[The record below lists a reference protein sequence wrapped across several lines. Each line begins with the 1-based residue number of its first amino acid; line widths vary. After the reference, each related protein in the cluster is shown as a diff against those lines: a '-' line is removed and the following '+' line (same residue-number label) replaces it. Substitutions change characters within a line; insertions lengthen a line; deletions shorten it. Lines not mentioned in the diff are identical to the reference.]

1 MATETGSGELIWAY
15 LVHLGYNMWCDHEHN
30 LDPNGPSH
38 IAAKDYLRFDEP
50 LWRELLPR
58 MRDAGV
64 NMVVI
69 DIGEGLRYESHP
81 ELAVKGSWPREKL
94 EEELAVCREF
104 GLEPIPKLNFSACH
118 DVWLGPYSRML
129 STKPYYDVVRDVIT
143 EVSDIFKTPRFFHL
157 GMDEETAVNQIY
169 NRLTVIRQFDLY
181 WHDLNLLCD
190 AVRGHGARPWI
201 WSDYQWYHPLDFAK
215 NMRRDVLQSNWWYY
229 KRVHPAT
236 VLIRANP
243 QVMDDPVRP
252 RGNMTKPLR
261 LKPVQAYLD
270 LEKLRMDQVPT
281 GGITSKPVNFA
292 ETVKFCR
299 KNIAAR
305 RLYGFMQTSWR
316 ATLEQHREQ
325 HMSAIAAVGD
335 VIAKNR

>member
-157 GMDEETAVNQIY
+157 SMDEETAEHQRFY
-169 NRLTVIRQFDLY
+169 QYCVIRQYDLW
-181 WHDLNLLCD
+181 WHDFTFM
-190 AVRGHGARPWI
+190 AVAVEEAGPRPWI
-201 WSDYQWYHPLDFAK
+201 WSDYAWHHPEAFFEK
-215 NMRRDVLQSNWWYY
+215 MPQSVVQSNWYY
-229 KRVHPAT
+229 GGEFKPDIAYVKAYDQIEAHGYDQIPTGSNWSTKDNFEGT
-236 VLIRANP
+236 VRYCSQTI
-243 QVMDDPVRP
+243 P
-252 RGNMTKPLR
+252 RER
-261 LKPVQAYLD
+261 LKGFLQTVWRPTIEEMRPKH
-270 LEKLRMDQVPT
+270 LE
-281 GGITSKPVNFA
+281 
-292 ETVKFCR
+292 
-299 KNIAAR
+299 
-305 RLYGFMQTSWR
+305 
-316 ATLEQHREQ
+316 
-325 HMSAIAAVGD
+325 AIACIERARNVFIED
-335 VIAKNR
+335 TNR

>member
-157 GMDEETAVNQIY
+157 GMDEETA
-169 NRLTVIRQFDLY
+169 
-181 WHDLNLLCD
+181 
-190 AVRGHGARPWI
+190 
-201 WSDYQWYHPLDFAK
+201 
-215 NMRRDVLQSNWWYY
+215 
-229 KRVHPAT
+229 
-236 VLIRANP
+236 
-243 QVMDDPVRP
+243 
-252 RGNMTKPLR
+252 
-261 LKPVQAYLD
+261 
-270 LEKLRMDQVPT
+270 
-281 GGITSKPVNFA
+281 
-292 ETVKFCR
+292 
-299 KNIAAR
+299 
-305 RLYGFMQTSWR
+305 
-316 ATLEQHREQ
+316 
-325 HMSAIAAVGD
+325 
-335 VIAKNR
+335 